1 MQIVL
6 LGPPGAGKGTVA
18 TVLAGRTG
26 ILHISTGDLFRAAV
40 KERSPLGRRVA
51 GLLQSGTLVPDS
63 LTIAVV
69 REHLTTMP
77 WRSAFILDGF
87 PRTVPQA
94 EALADL
100 ADICAAV
107 ELIVPEREV
116 VRRLSGRRTCS
127 ACGATFNVA
136 SMPANAARFCS
147 PVQRE
152 DDDPQAIRRRLHAY
166 RAQTT
171 PVIEYYRA
179 AGLLRRI
186 DGTATPSKVADRL
199 YAAVSGSTDVQDGV
213 RTPMMGPQL

>member
-26 ILHISTGDLFRAAV
+26 IRHVSTGDLFRAAV
-40 KERSPLGRRVA
+40 KQRSPLGRRVA
-51 GLLQSGTLVPDS
+51 ALLQSGTLVPDA
-63 LTIAVV
+63 LTITVV
-69 REHLTTMP
+69 REHLQTMP
-77 WRSAFILDGF
+77 GESSFILDGF

-100 ADICAAV
+100 ADISAAV

-116 VRRLSGRRTCS
+116 VRRLSGRRACS

-152 DDDPQAIRRRLHAY
+152 DDDPSAVRRRLHAY
-166 RAQTT
+166 RALTT
-171 PVIEYYRA
+171 PVVEYYRA
-179 AGLLRRI
+179 AGQLKRI
-186 DGTATPSKVADRL
+186 DGTASPSEVADRL
-199 YAAVSGSTDVQDGV
+199 HAAVCG
-213 RTPMMGPQL
+213 